1 MASKAASKRL
11 GKEYVNM
18 QKESP
23 PYVWACPEETNI
35 LTWHYII
42 RGPPD
47 SPYAGGEYHGV
58 LLFPPEYPFKPPGIK
73 MFTPSGRFQTDKR
86 ICFSMSD
93 FHPGSWNPAWSVST
107 ILTGLLS
114 FMLSDEMT
122 TGSVTSKD
130 SDKHIFAAQSHSW
143 NIRQKKFKEVFP
155 DFCTPT
161 PRDLPNMG
169 ERERGQSSEAEKVN
183 PASPTPA
190 SPSSASNTPPSL
202 AIHAI
207 PKLHNEI
214 PLDGSAD
221 SSLSR
226 NTGPAKDV
234 GSGWWFSSWAQVASE
249 RWRWGVVLLLAVVVS
264 RISSSRQ

>member
-18 QKESP
+18 QKDSP

-58 LLFPPEYPFKPPGIK
+58 LLFPSEYPFKPPGIK
-73 MFTPSGRFQTDKR
+73 MFTPSGRFQLDKR

-130 SDKHIFAAQSHSW
+130 SDKRIFAAQSHAW
-143 NIRQKKFKEVFP
+143 NLRQKKFKDVFP
-155 DFCTPT
+155 EFCTPT

-169 ERERGQSSEAEKVN
+169 ERERGQPSEPEKVN
-183 PASPTPA
+183 AASPAPL
-190 SPSSASNTPPSL
+190 PSSTTTSNPHSSSTIQ
-202 AIHAI
+202 AV
-207 PKLHNEI
+207 PKLPNEVL
-214 PLDGSAD
+214 LDSPD
-221 SSLSR
+221 TSLSR
-226 NTGPAKDV
+226 NTGPVKDA

>member
-130 SDKHIFAAQSHSW
+130 SDKRIFAAQSHSW

-155 DFCTPT
+155 DFCMPT
-161 PRDLPNMG
+161 LRDLPNMG
-169 ERERGQSSEAEKVN
+169 ERERGQPSEAEKAN
-183 PASPTPA
+183 SASPTPT
-190 SPSSASNTPPSL
+190 SPSTASNTPPSL
-202 AIHAI
+202 AIYAV
-207 PKLHNEI
+207 PKLPNEI
-214 PLDGSAD
+214 PLDGSSD

-234 GSGWWFSSWAQVASE
+234 GSGWWFSSWAQVVSE